1 MNKGYIPKTARFC
14 PVLII
19 DAAFRS
25 LYLQD
30 LRRLSRQE
38 ENFLKILTDA
48 FYSAIQHFIFWT
60 GDKGRF
66 YPFFSHSACFLQSNR

>member
-1 MNKGYIPKTARFC
+1 MNKGHIPKTARFC

-48 FYSAIQHFIFWT
+48 FYSAVQNFIFWT
-60 GDKGRF
+60 GDKWRF
-66 YPFFSHSACFLQSNR
+66 YPFFFAFGLFLAI